1 MRARLGF
8 GNAMMLAG
16 TALTPLLWAAPLQA
30 QQTAPGQTAP
40 AGDDAASANTAT
52 TDDGAISDIIVT
64 AQRREESLQRVPI
77 SITAVTGQ
85 QLAARNIT
93 DLTTLNTVTP
103 GLNIARSGSDVRPNI
118 RGINTEA
125 IAANSDPRIGFYIDD
140 VYQSRTSQALA
151 GFVDLERVEVQ
162 KGPQGTLY
170 GRNSFGG
177 NIALTSARPKD
188 QFEAGASLVYGNY
201 DRIRAEAFVNVPLT
215 EGIAAR
221 VAGIYEKMDGYV
233 KNTSTGSDLGD
244 ENQYYIRGS
253 LRVAPPGSGLE
264 VLLRGSYWHQGGNGI
279 SAFGYKSIGTSV
291 DPSLIRAPGGTI
303 TTNGRT
309 ISFPAGFNGQ
319 SLFGIAAPFNS
330 RFRDGIADI
339 NGADIGVPIEADPYR
354 INFDTVTIRR
364 TRGENYSASINYD
377 LGPVRLRSITGYAK
391 FFALRSSDND
401 FSPAPLAIDYNQTK
415 VRTFSQELQVL
426 SNDVSSP
433 FQWIVGGYYF
443 DDRVQEFFFSDNNT
457 NYGNPLTPALFP
469 FGISQLPTTQLSFA
483 RSDNLS
489 PVQLKTRSYA
499 GFAQASYKLTDE
511 LRVTGGIRYT
521 SDRKTYAAG
530 FSPVATSL
538 PGSTTPGYFVFSLPQ
553 GDNYDYS
560 CAAVTPGLANTA
572 GNNATAISNR
582 CGSAKFNF
590 TTYRGA
596 VDYQITPDSLLY
608 ASVSTGRRSG
618 GFNNAAA
625 PGGSTAIPFLPEKV
639 MAYEVGSKNRFLDG
653 TLQVNIAGFYNKY
666 SDLQVQQALPAPNGL
681 TTISIITNAGRAR
694 SYGGELEVIA
704 KPAPELTVQIGYAY
718 LNSKFTQY
726 LTPATANGLT
736 SAQLG
741 CPQAPAAT
749 DFACEAGRFGPLG
762 FAFPNGV
769 SDPDRFVQVLPG
781 QAVYNY
787 IIAGRGA
794 SGTKYSA
801 DIPISPR
808 HTVTVAVA
816 YDFGLGGAGKLTPSV
831 QTYLNSGYFNTDF
844 NSALDRQRSYTKT
857 DARLTFTSADSRFT
871 LQAYVENIENTAV
884 LNRVA
889 VGANRSYNGSFAL
902 PRTYGLRAGAR
913 F

>member
-1 MRARLGF
+1 
-8 GNAMMLAG
+8 MLAG
-16 TALTPLLWAAPLQA
+16 TSLTPLLWAAPLHA
-30 QQTAPGQTAP
+30 QTTAPGQTAP
-40 AGDDAASANTAT
+40 TGEDSAATNGET
-52 TDDGAISDIIVT
+52 TEDGAIGDIIVT

-77 SITAVTGQ
+77 SITAVSGA

-93 DLTTLNTVTP
+93 DLTTLNTATP

-177 NIALTSARPKD
+177 NIALSSARPVD
-188 QFEAGASLVYGNY
+188 RFEAGASVVYGNY
-201 DRIRAEAFVNVPLT
+201 DRIRGEAFVNVPLT
-215 EGIAAR
+215 DGIAAR

-244 ENQYYIRGS
+244 EDQYYVRGS
-253 LRVAPPGSGLE
+253 LRLAPAGSGLE

-303 TTNGRT
+303 TAGGRT

-319 SLFGIAAPFNS
+319 SLFGQAAPFNS
-330 RFRDGIADI
+330 RFRDGIADL
-339 NGADIGVPIEADPYR
+339 NGADIGVPIERDPYK
-354 INFDTVTIRR
+354 INFDTVTVRR

-377 LGPVRLRSITGYAK
+377 VGPVRLRSISGFAK
-391 FFALRSSDND
+391 FLALRSSDND

-415 VRTFSQELQVL
+415 VRTFSQELQLL
-426 SNDVSSP
+426 SNDTTSP
-433 FQWIVGGYYF
+433 FQWIVGGYFF

-457 NYGNPLTPALFP
+457 AYGNPLTPAIFP
-469 FGISQLPTTQLSFA
+469 FGISQLPTAQLSFA

-499 GFAQASYKLTDE
+499 GFAQASYKLTAAQ
-511 LRVTGGIRYT
+511 RVTGGIRYT

-530 FSPVATSL
+530 FSPAATAL
-538 PGSTTPGYFVFSLPQ
+538 TGSANPGYFVFSLPQ
-553 GDNYDYS
+553 GDNYNYTCD
-560 CAAVTPGLANTA
+560 AVTPGLSATA
-572 GNNATAISNR
+572 GNNATAITNR
-582 CGSAKFNF
+582 CGAAKFNF

-596 VDYQITPDSLLY
+596 VDYQVTRDNLLY

-625 PGGSTAIPFLPEKV
+625 PGGSTAIPFRPEKV

-653 TLQVNIAGFYNKY
+653 TLQLNIAGYYNRY
-666 SDLQVQQALPAPNGL
+666 SDLQVQQALSAPNGL

-704 KPAPELTVQIGYAY
+704 KPARELTVQIGYAY

-762 FAFPNGV
+762 FPFPNGV
-769 SDPDRFVQVLPG
+769 SNPDRFVQVLAG

-794 SGTKYSA
+794 GGTKYSA

-808 HTVTVAVA
+808 HTVTVSAA
-816 YDFGLGGAGKLTPSV
+816 YDIDLGGAGKLTPSV
-831 QTYLNSGYFNTDF
+831 QTYLNSGYYNTDF
-844 NSALDRQRSYTKT
+844 NSALDRQQSYTKT
-857 DARLTFTSADSRFT
+857 DARLTFTSADSRYT
-871 LQAYVENIENTAV
+871 LQGYVENIENTAV

-889 VGANRSYNGSFAL
+889 VGANRSYNGAFAL
-902 PRTYGLRAGAR
+902 PRTYGVRAGAR